1 MADFLKKCKNGFL
14 KAFDRSFFEDAAN
27 VVLVLVAA
35 LLLISLLIQ
44 PFILV
49 ALALLGLFVWALLTC

>member
-1 MADFLKKCKNGFL
+1 MADFIKKCKNGFV
-14 KAFDRSFFEDAAN
+14 KAFDRSFLENAAN

-35 LLLISLLIQ
+35 LLLISLLVQ

-49 ALALLGLFVWALLTC
+49 ALALFGLFVWALLSC